1 MRYDLTHIVS
11 WVAHNSRVLDLG
23 CGDGMFLSALEKER
37 GVRGLGIEL
46 DPENLIAAA
55 RLNIDV
61 IQQDIDQGLD
71 NFPDKSFDT
80 VVMAQALQVL
90 HRPHKVLN
98 DMVRIGRE
106 AIVTFPNFGHW
117 RCRVYLGVMG
127 RMPVSR
133 VLPYSWY
140 DTPNIHFCTLK
151 DFEAL
156 CDELNIE
163 IIARD
168 FIAAE
173 SQGILARWLPNLFG
187 VTAVYR
193 IRSRTT

>member
-1 MRYDLTHIVS
+1 
-11 WVAHNSRVLDLG
+11 
-23 CGDGMFLSALEKER
+23 MFLSALEKER

-90 HRPHKVLN
+90 HRPHRVLN

-156 CDELNIE
+156 CDELKIE